1 MLNEEFLKELFEK
14 KDVSTDDKIKSIIA
28 EHDAD
33 TRGLVQKK
41 EELLGNEK
49 KLKDKISA
57 FEKSKGEY
65 ESSIANLNDLLDKAN
80 KGNDV
85 TKEQYESKLAKQDS
99 DFKKQLKDVSDNR
112 DFYKKLHLD
121 SLFEK
126 AMENG
131 VKDLNIIPGLKDG
144 FIARITSM
152 NDFQP
157 KDVDGNIVF
166 LDKNNHT
173 VGEVVSSFAM
183 TNEGKS
189 YIRNSSSGGGAS
201 GSGSGSVDFRNATE
215 LTSQQIE
222 NMNDQQLMEFALK
235 GGRVVN

>member
-1 MLNEEFLKELFEK
+1 MLNEEFLKGLFEK
-14 KDVSTDDKIKSIIA
+14 EDVSLDDKIKSIIA

-33 TRGLVQKK
+33 TRGLVQKRD
-41 EELLGNEK
+41 ELLGNEK
-49 KLKDKISA
+49 KLKDKISV

-65 ESSIANLNDLLDKAN
+65 ESSIANLNDLLEKAN

-112 DFYKKLHLD
+112 DFYKKLHLN

-157 KDVDGNIVF
+157 KEVDGNIVF
-166 LDKNNHT
+166 LNKDNHT
-173 VGEVVSSFAM
+173 VGEVVSNFAM
-183 TNEGKS
+183 TNEGKA
-189 YIRNSSSGGGAS
+189 YIRNASSGGGAR
-201 GSGSGSVDFRNATE
+201 GSSQSDLGNAKE

-235 GGRVVN
+235 GGKVVG

>member
-1 MLNEEFLKELFEK
+1 MLNEEFLKGLFEK
-14 KDVSTDDKIKSIIA
+14 EDVSLDDKIKSIIA

-33 TRGLVQKK
+33 TRGLVQKRD
-41 EELLGNEK
+41 ELLGNEK
-49 KLKDKISA
+49 KLKDKISV

-65 ESSIANLNDLLDKAN
+65 ESNIANLNDLLNKAN

-112 DFYKKLHLD
+112 DFYKKLHLN

-157 KDVDGNIVF
+157 KEVDGNIVF
-166 LDKNNHT
+166 LNKDNHT
-173 VGEVVSSFAM
+173 VGEVVSNFAM
-183 TNEGKS
+183 TNEGKA
-189 YIRNSSSGGGAS
+189 YIRNASSGGGAR
-201 GSGSGSVDFRNATE
+201 GSSQSDFGNAKE

-235 GGRVVN
+235 GGKVVN

>member
-1 MLNEEFLKELFEK
+1 MLNEEFLKGLFEK
-14 KDVSTDDKIKSIIA
+14 EDVSLDDKIKSIIA

-33 TRGLVQKK
+33 TRGLVQKRD
-41 EELLGNEK
+41 ELLGNEK
-49 KLKDKISA
+49 KLKDKISV

-112 DFYKKLHLD
+112 DFYKKLHLN

-157 KDVDGNIVF
+157 KEVDGNIVF
-166 LDKNNHT
+166 LNKDNHT
-173 VGEVVSSFAM
+173 VGEVVSNFAM
-183 TNEGKS
+183 TNEGKA
-189 YIRNSSSGGGAS
+189 YIRNASSGGGAR
-201 GSGSGSVDFRNATE
+201 GSSQSDLGNAKE

-235 GGRVVN
+235 GGKVVG